1 MLVTQQ
7 GVCVTY
13 RPYTISA
20 HSSAD
25 VCFRCTHSRKV
36 SASSIAKTRAKLAQ
50 TESKTEQTVTTVRVS
65 ETGEELLGIVVSNS
79 WVKLVLATVLL
90 LCIA

>member
-1 MLVTQQ
+1 M
-7 GVCVTY
+7 
-13 RPYTISA
+13 ISA

-25 VCFRCTHSRKV
+25 VCSRCTHSRKV

-50 TESKTEQTVTTVRVS
+50 AESKTEQTVTTVRVS
-65 ETGEELLGIVVSNS
+65 ETGEELCGIVVSNS